1 MRRFF
6 LCLFIPSDAIRSP
19 ICRSCASFSG
29 STSDACHSDAF
40 LATGANARLIDM
52 AFFIFDSLPLDVVDV
67 VDVVDGA
74 VFVSTRPVV
83 SSLRGDRPKDARTAS
98 AESAA
103 SPESAAPDSS
113 FSSIS
118 PSKGAF
124 IGGLSRPAMRA
135 ATAGGNLGAGGG
147 GLKASGLGASYS
159 GGRSLA
165 SHSCCQLFS
174 KRRGGGGLGGGAR

>member
-1 MRRFF
+1 
-6 LCLFIPSDAIRSP
+6 
-19 ICRSCASFSG
+19 
-29 STSDACHSDAF
+29 
-40 LATGANARLIDM
+40 
-52 AFFIFDSLPLDVVDV
+52 LDVVD
-67 VDVVDGA
+67 DVVDGA
-74 VFVSTRPVV
+74 VFVSTRPGV

-118 PSKGAF
+118 SKGAF

-174 KRRGGGGLGGGAR
+174 NRRGGGGLGGGAR

>member
-1 MRRFF
+1 
-6 LCLFIPSDAIRSP
+6 LFIPSDAIRSP

-29 STSDACHSDAF
+29 SASDACHSDAF
-40 LATGANARLIDM
+40 LATGANARLIDI
-52 AFFIFDSLPLDVVDV
+52 AFFNLTKLDSLPLDVVD
-67 VDVVDGA
+67 DVVDGA
-74 VFVSTRPVV
+74 VFVSTRPGV

-103 SPESAAPDSS
+103 SARVRRARL
-113 FSSIS
+113 FLFLNF

-174 KRRGGGGLGGGAR
+174 NRRGGGGLGGGAR